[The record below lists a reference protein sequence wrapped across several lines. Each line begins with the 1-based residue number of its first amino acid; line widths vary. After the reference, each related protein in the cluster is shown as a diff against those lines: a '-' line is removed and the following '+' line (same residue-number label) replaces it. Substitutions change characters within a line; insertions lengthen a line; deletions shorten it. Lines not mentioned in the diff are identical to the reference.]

1 MKTPSIKGSFMQLLV
16 ASVQERMKRGRITQG
31 DLEAALTPED
41 LRILEEPV
49 RPGSWYPVATE
60 DRLLRLLMAKE
71 GHGNV
76 EYLIEAGRLSADRVI
91 ALGIYDQ
98 LKPENAQRLGD
109 RFGPF
114 LNTLAAAAH
123 NFTRWRFTGTM
134 ERFRIEVTEAADYP
148 DAVRYTGQGFIERCF
163 AYTTGRRVTVTS
175 TREAVDRVVFEGR
188 SEPV

>member
-1 MKTPSIKGSFMQLLV
+1 MKTPSIRRQLH
-16 ASVQERMKRGRITQG
+16 AAARRIGPGTHEAG
-31 DLEAALTPED
+31 AHHARRPRAALTPED

-60 DRLLRLLMAKE
+60 DRLLRPLLAKE
-71 GHGNV
+71 GPGNV
-76 EYLIEAGRLSADRVI
+76 EYLIEAGRLSADRLI
-91 ALGIYDQ
+91 ALGIYNQ

-123 NFTRWRFTGTM
+123 NFTRWRFTRTM
-134 ERFRIEVTEAADYP
+134 EPHRGHGSRRYAF
-148 DAVRYTGQGFIERCF
+148 RYTGHGFSERCF

-188 SEPV
+188 SESV